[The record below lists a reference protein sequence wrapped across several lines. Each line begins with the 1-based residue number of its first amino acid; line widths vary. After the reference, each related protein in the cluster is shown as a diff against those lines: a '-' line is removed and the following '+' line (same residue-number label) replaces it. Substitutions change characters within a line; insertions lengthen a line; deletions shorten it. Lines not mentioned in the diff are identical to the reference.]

1 MECGSLL
8 PLSRPMPHIPVPTSD
23 GLPPPPQ
30 TATRVTPR
38 LFLLPPGAIILQN
51 FSTQERSM
59 TAAIHSRR
67 DFSRII
73 GQSLAA
79 AIAAPT
85 LPHLSLLDATE
96 RKPMPPGAI
105 RLSFNENPYG
115 PSPKARAALADC
127 SSISNRYPDEAYR
140 QMINALAQKYNR
152 KPENIILGC
161 GSTEILRAADDAF
174 LDSTQNVVAAAP
186 TFEAVLDYARV
197 LHSNAVLIPLTADHR
212 HDLPKMAAA
221 CASKTG
227 VVYVCN
233 PNNPTGTIVTRDE
246 FAAFVQAVPP
256 TTLIVV
262 DEAYYDFADDPR
274 YSSAVGFIAT
284 NPNVIVARTF
294 SKIYGMAGM
303 RLGYAIGSKEPIA
316 RLAAQLLQDNGNA
329 AILQAALSSL
339 ADSDHVATC
348 REQLNAT
355 RQWLCAEL
363 ATDSR
368 PFIPSQANFVMLD
381 MGSDVKPIIEQFR
394 ARNIIV
400 GRRFAAMPNFLRV
413 TIGTNPE
420 TETFLNALREISPS
434 KPASTAA

>member
-1 MECGSLL
+1 
-8 PLSRPMPHIPVPTSD
+8 
-23 GLPPPPQ
+23 
-30 TATRVTPR
+30 
-38 LFLLPPGAIILQN
+38 
-51 FSTQERSM
+51 M
-59 TAAIHSRR
+59 TAATHSRR
-67 DFSRII
+67 DFSRIFA
-73 GQSLAA
+73 QSLAA
-79 AIAAPT
+79 AIAAPS
-85 LPHLSLLDATE
+85 LPNLNLTLLDATK

-105 RLSFNENPYG
+105 RLNFNENPYG

-127 SSISNRYPDEAYR
+127 GAISNRYPDQAYLDV
-140 QMINALAQKYNR
+140 IATLAQKFNV

-161 GSTEILRAADDAF
+161 GSTEILRSADDAF
-174 LDSTQNVVAAAP
+174 LDPTRNVVAAAP

-197 LHSNAVLIPLTADHR
+197 LNSNAVQIPLTPDHR

-221 CASKTG
+221 CTSKTG
-227 VVYVCN
+227 VVYICN

-274 YSSAVGFIAT
+274 YTSAVEFIAAH
-284 NPNVIVARTF
+284 PNVIVARTF

-329 AILQAALSSL
+329 AILQAAVASL
-339 ADSDHVATC
+339 ADDDHVDTC
-348 REQLNAT
+348 RAQLNFT
-355 RQWLCAEL
+355 RKLLCSEL
-363 ATDSR
+363 TADSR